1 MPYNAFIYEPIS
13 GLSGRLIDNIKY
25 FTAMGLFDFLKK
37 GDEKPSPQANKT
49 QPNIK
54 PNVQPQA
61 KPTVQA
67 QAQPASTANSA
78 PTPNQQTGSAAKFE
92 MYTVKE
98 GDWLSKI
105 AGRYYGDVHKWDRI
119 FQANRDQISD
129 PDKIRPG
136 QILKIPLD

>member
-1 MPYNAFIYEPIS
+1 
-13 GLSGRLIDNIKY
+13 
-25 FTAMGLFDFLKK
+25 MGLFDFLKND
-37 GDEKPSPQANKT
+37 DEKKAT
-49 QPNIK
+49 
-54 PNVQPQA
+54 PQA
-61 KPTVQA
+61 KPVTQA
-67 QAQPASTANSA
+67 KAQPQPKPA
-78 PTPNQQTGSAAKFE
+78 PSVAPQATTQSGSAAKYE

-105 AGRYYGDVHKWDRI
+105 AGAYYGDVHKWDRI

>member
-1 MPYNAFIYEPIS
+1 
-13 GLSGRLIDNIKY
+13 
-25 FTAMGLFDFLKK
+25 MGLLDFLKN
-37 GDEKPSPQANKT
+37 GNEKKITPQPKAAPQAKT
-49 QPNIK
+49 QPQVK
-54 PNVQPQA
+54 PQPQA
-61 KPTVQA
+61 SPVNTTS
-67 QAQPASTANSA
+67 QPS
-78 PTPNQQTGSAAKFE
+78 SAAKYE

-105 AGRYYGDVHKWDRI
+105 AGAYYGDVHKWDRI

>member
-1 MPYNAFIYEPIS
+1 
-13 GLSGRLIDNIKY
+13 
-25 FTAMGLFDFLKK
+25 MGLFDFLNKGNEKK
-37 GDEKPSPQANKT
+37 AAPQANKT
-49 QPNIK
+49 QPAIK
-54 PNVQPQA
+54 PNVPPQA
-61 KPTVQA
+61 KPATQA
-67 QAQPASTANSA
+67 QAAKPASPAQAST
-78 PTPNQQTGSAAKFE
+78 QQPGSAAKFE

>member
-1 MPYNAFIYEPIS
+1 
-13 GLSGRLIDNIKY
+13 
-25 FTAMGLFDFLKK
+25 MGLFDFLKK
-37 GDEKPSPQANKT
+37 GDEKKVTPQAKA

-61 KPTVQA
+61 KPPVQSQT
-67 QAQPASTANSA
+67 QAKPATTASTSPVA
-78 PTPNQQTGSAAKFE
+78 NQQTGSAAKFE

>member
-1 MPYNAFIYEPIS
+1 
-13 GLSGRLIDNIKY
+13 
-25 FTAMGLFDFLKK
+25 MGLFDFLKK
-37 GDEKPSPQANKT
+37 GDEKKVTPQARPQTNVPPLAKQPVNSQT
-49 QPNIK
+49 Q
-54 PNVQPQA
+54 A
-61 KPTVQA
+61 R
-67 QAQPASTANSA
+67 PAATANSA
-78 PTPNQQTGSAAKFE
+78 PVANQQTGSAAKFE

>member
-1 MPYNAFIYEPIS
+1 
-13 GLSGRLIDNIKY
+13 
-25 FTAMGLFDFLKK
+25 MGLLDFLNKGNEKK
-37 GDEKPSPQANKT
+37 ASPQTNKT
-49 QPNIK
+49 QPNIS
-54 PNVQPQA
+54 PLA
-61 KPTVQA
+61 KPTTQA
-67 QAQPASTANSA
+67 QPQPASTASTA
-78 PTPNQQTGSAAKFE
+78 PAATQPTGSAAKFE

>member
-1 MPYNAFIYEPIS
+1 
-13 GLSGRLIDNIKY
+13 
-25 FTAMGLFDFLKK
+25 MGLLDFLKN
-37 GDEKPSPQANKT
+37 GNEKKATPQPKAAPQAKTQPQVKPQPQANPVNT
-49 QPNIK
+49 
-54 PNVQPQA
+54 
-61 KPTVQA
+61 
-67 QAQPASTANSA
+67 
-78 PTPNQQTGSAAKFE
+78 TPQTGSAAKYE

-105 AGRYYGDVHKWDRI
+105 AGAYYGDVHKWDRI

>member
-1 MPYNAFIYEPIS
+1 
-13 GLSGRLIDNIKY
+13 
-25 FTAMGLFDFLKK
+25 MGLFDFLNKGNEKK
-37 GDEKPSPQANKT
+37 VSPQTNKT
-49 QPNIK
+49 QPNISPLGK
-54 PNVQPQA
+54 PA
-61 KPTVQA
+61 T
-67 QAQPASTANSA
+67 QAQPASAADSA
-78 PTPNQQTGSAAKFE
+78 PVSSPQTGSAAKYE

>member
-1 MPYNAFIYEPIS
+1 
-13 GLSGRLIDNIKY
+13 
-25 FTAMGLFDFLKK
+25 MGLLDFLKN
-37 GDEKPSPQANKT
+37 GNEKKATPQPKAAPQAKT
-49 QPNIK
+49 QPQ
-54 PNVQPQA
+54 VQPQ
-61 KPTVQA
+61 PQVN
-67 QAQPASTANSA
+67 PVNTAPS
-78 PTPNQQTGSAAKFE
+78 TGSAAKYE

-105 AGRYYGDVHKWDRI
+105 AGAYYGDVHKWDRI

>member
-1 MPYNAFIYEPIS
+1 
-13 GLSGRLIDNIKY
+13 
-25 FTAMGLFDFLKK
+25 MGLFDFLKK
-37 GDEKPSPQANKT
+37 DDEKKATPQ
-49 QPNIK
+49 PK
-54 PNVQPQA
+54 PAPQVQRQPQA
-61 KPTVQA
+61 KPVATAAPQ
-67 QAQPASTANSA
+67 AST
-78 PTPNQQTGSAAKFE
+78 QTGSAAKYE

-105 AGRYYGDVHKWDRI
+105 AGAYYGDVHKWDRI

>member
-1 MPYNAFIYEPIS
+1 
-13 GLSGRLIDNIKY
+13 
-25 FTAMGLFDFLKK
+25 MGLLDFLNKGNEKK
-37 GDEKPSPQANKT
+37 VSPQTNNT
-49 QPNIK
+49 QPTISPLGK
-54 PNVQPQA
+54 PA
-61 KPTVQA
+61 A
-67 QAQPASTANSA
+67 QAQQPASAA
-78 PTPNQQTGSAAKFE
+78 PAASPQTGSAAKFE

-119 FQANRDQISD
+119 FQANRDQITD